1 MEKKIKIF
9 GLSVEFG
16 DSIPNFEKIDDLI
29 VKTDKHIVTAKKDFI
44 AFSKVLN
51 SMDGSA
57 QILEFMKEF
66 EVRTRKTEISRR
78 RLTAEEKAAIKIE
91 KENARVEE
99 LQALAMQRR
108 QGSIKQL
115 EAEIAKLRV
124 VYENLS
130 KTERNTAQGQAMK
143 THLAGLRKEM
153 RELRMETG
161 DFTNNIG
168 NYMSGLYNK
177 TTMMIAGVMGFV
189 GTFKRFISELY
200 SPFQDL
206 EYRMAMVKA
215 ISGATDDE
223 FDMLKKTARELGATT
238 EYTATEVAGLELA
251 YARMGFV
258 PEQIRDMAAATLDL
272 ATATGENLEKT
283 ADTVATTLRGF
294 QLAANQSQRVADVM
308 AKSFNSSSL
317 RLDYFTESMKYV
329 APIANAAN
337 ISLEE
342 TVAMLGVLADRGI
355 RGSAAGTALRRI
367 FSEISKSG
375 GDVNQRLA
383 ELSQKGLTLSGAM
396 DEVGKYAMTALKVL
410 TDAKGDVD
418 GLTDS
423 LNDANGAA
431 KEAADIIRD
440 TSQGDWDVLL
450 SAITEKLI
458 AIGEWLSPFARKTMQ
473 FLTWAVTNLKTIVAW
488 IGTYLISLKA
498 VQAAKTAYWVI
509 SGNVVVSE
517 TAFGRALQVN
527 MLRLRNASAAT
538 KLLAAAKLLL
548 TGNIKAAT
556 VAFKMFTATLMKN
569 PFGLIAVALASLA
582 AIFVK
587 IKNQQTEFINIH
599 SAYQAELAKETTS
612 LETLKK
618 AVEDS
623 EIGSKKRAEA
633 IRLLNEKY
641 GDYLPN
647 LLTEKSSNEDVARA
661 LQIVNDKI
669 EENIRL
675 KFKQQA
681 MESASE
687 TFAQAQEKALNKLL
701 KDFGDRSSDEIAI
714 FSAAFR
720 DVVDSITSGTF
731 NMKTVGDFSRQF
743 NLIGSEALHI
753 FVQLKY
759 AAADYR
765 KELAKINGLYGISE
779 PAETGTQQVPAV
791 ITNPTDDKSKKKWSL
806 SNDQEHNAELLK
818 LKQQLHSG
826 AIASEQDY
834 QDKVLELEIATL
846 TKRIA
851 LNKEKGTD
859 LLKLKQQLEDKQ
871 YQYRQ
876 KQKKEEE
883 KYDENRRQSAQ
894 KLADYEIANEE
905 SRINAM
911 RDGIDKKMALN
922 DLATRKNEQT
932 AFKEYETTI
941 KRLDKEQAAYAEG
954 STQYAAIEQEKIRIK
969 AAYEAKTVNITASG
983 ANERLRILKSASN
996 EELLILSRLPQYA
1009 AEAQQVVN
1017 EKIAEQ
1023 RKATD
1028 SALLQAQGN
1037 YIVEMELADTLYN
1050 RERDRKAARLQAEFD
1065 VRQAK
1070 YKTYEAELRML
1081 AQLGQFDSARYG
1093 ELVAELQHLK
1103 SELTN
1108 LGRGQNADG
1117 TGGNWLSRVLGLDSD
1132 SIKQIRSAALDVA
1145 RSISD
1150 AIAQVSTQA
1159 SQRRLSLEKDRIQEE
1174 YDAEVEKLESKRKK
1188 GIISEKKYQKELD
1201 KLEKEKKKKDK
1212 EAEKK
1217 AFEEQKRISILQ
1229 AIANTALAIIN
1240 AFATMPWPAAPIAA
1254 ATAAATG
1261 AVQIA
1266 TISAQKYYRR
1276 GGVIDPIDEK
1286 MGILRGPS
1294 HGHGGMPIF
1303 IGDRYV
1309 GEAEG
1314 DELFAIVNKRDTQTL
1329 GALSM
1334 LNSRHGKKFAQG
1346 GTFTRTGVS
1355 APVDY
1360 VGETTNFVTQS
1371 QLVQGYTDLM
1381 RFVQKQTDAINRR
1394 IDRMKVYV
1402 VQSDIAK
1409 ANKEAETLRAQTTF

>member
-29 VKTDKHIVTAKKDFI
+29 VKTAKHIVTAKKDFI

-51 SMDGSA
+51 SMDGSV

-66 EVRTRKTEISRR
+66 EVRTEKTEISRR
-78 RLTAEEKAAIKIE
+78 RLTAEEKAAIKIA

-115 EAEIAKLRV
+115 ESEIAKLRI

-130 KTERNTAQGQAMK
+130 RTERNTAQGQAMK

-215 ISGATDDE
+215 ISGATDEE
-223 FDMLKKTARELGATT
+223 FEMLNATARGLGATT

-458 AIGEWLSPFARKTMQ
+458 AIGEWLSPFARKSMQ
-473 FLTWAVTNLKTIVAW
+473 FLTWVVTNLKTIIAW
-488 IGTYLISLKA
+488 VGTYLISLKA
-498 VQAAKTAYWVI
+498 LQALKTTYLVI
-509 SGNVVVSE
+509 SNKVVLSE

-569 PFGLIAVALASLA
+569 PFGAIAVLIATAITAFVSWRTRVRQAREESARFNREMAELDQNTSAQIASEREKIKYLTDVIHSNNTSLA
-582 AIFVK
+582 TRRKAIAQLNEIIPTYNGYLTDEGKLINDNTEAIKKYLTEKERELQLRAYDDKYVELLQEREKIEPEYEAAQSDLRNKKTNSAYYDRPIVDVLSWFGQTDLQKAQTRFDKVAAQLEANNKKLEK
-587 IKNQQTEFINIH
+587 IKNKRN
-599 SAYQAELAKETTS
+599 
-612 LETLKK
+612 
-618 AVEDS
+618 
-623 EIGSKKRAEA
+623 EILGSQLNDG
-633 IRLLNEKY
+633 RL
-641 GDYLPN
+641 
-647 LLTEKSSNEDVARA
+647 
-661 LQIVNDKI
+661 
-669 EENIRL
+669 
-675 KFKQQA
+675 
-681 MESASE
+681 
-687 TFAQAQEKALNKLL
+687 
-701 KDFGDRSSDEIAI
+701 
-714 FSAAFR
+714 
-720 DVVDSITSGTF
+720 VDST
-731 NMKTVGDFSRQF
+731 D
-743 NLIGSEALHI
+743 
-753 FVQLKY
+753 
-759 AAADYR
+759 D
-765 KELAKINGLYGISE
+765 
-779 PAETGTQQVPAV
+779 
-791 ITNPTDDKSKKKWSL
+791 DDKSKKKWSL

-883 KYDENRRQSAQ
+883 KYNENRRQSAQ

-969 AAYEAKTVNITASG
+969 AAYEAKAVNITASG

-1037 YIVEMELADTLYN
+1037 YLVEMELADTLYN
-1050 RERDRKAARLQAEFD
+1050 RERDRKAARLQAEVD

-1093 ELVAELQHLK
+1093 ELVAELQQLK

-1381 RFVQKQTDAINRR
+1381 KFVQKQTDAINRR